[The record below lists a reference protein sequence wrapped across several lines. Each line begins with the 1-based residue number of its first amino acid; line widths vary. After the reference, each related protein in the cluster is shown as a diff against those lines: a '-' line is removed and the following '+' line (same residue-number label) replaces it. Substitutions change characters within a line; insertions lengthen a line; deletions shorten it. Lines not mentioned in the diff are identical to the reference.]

1 MEALSIVI
9 LIILILIAIK
19 RKKYFFNP
27 VTIFSGIWI
36 IIIFLANLK
45 LFDMVAYDEKIIFMI
60 LIANISFLSV
70 AFHKKDLD
78 VF

>member
-19 RKKYFFNP
+19 RKKYFLNP

-36 IIIFLANLK
+36 IIIFLAILH
-45 LFDMVAYDEKIIFMI
+45 III
-60 LIANISFLSV
+60 V
-70 AFHKKDLD
+70 ERLD
-78 VF
+78 VRKKVRYNVNVNVR